1 MCNFV
6 SGVSAM
12 SGFSLFIFVYFSILT
27 LMFRH
32 GRVMLQIK
40 NLFIARAVEMKSI
53 LSLMMATDYKKR
65 F

>member
-1 MCNFV
+1 
-6 SGVSAM
+6 M
-12 SGFSLFIFVYFSILT
+12 SGFSLFTFVYFSILT

-53 LSLMMATDYKKR
+53 LSLMMATDYNRLLKEVLR
-65 F
+65 